1 MGMSSKL
8 TTGMQDMDP
17 VESELVSDSDENSEN
32 SDSERESE

>member
-8 TTGMQDMDP
+8 TTAMQDMDP